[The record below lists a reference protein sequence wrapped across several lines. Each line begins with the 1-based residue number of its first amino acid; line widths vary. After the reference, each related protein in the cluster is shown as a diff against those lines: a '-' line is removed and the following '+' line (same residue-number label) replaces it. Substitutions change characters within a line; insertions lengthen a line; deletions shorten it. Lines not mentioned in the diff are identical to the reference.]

1 MVFSTA
7 WGGRRILIIG
17 LLISICWAL
26 LSPSIVYLAR
36 QQFRWVNKQ
45 FRWVNNKVYDRKLYL
60 FAKRKLNPPIV
71 HLDIDDESIKRSGE
85 QWPWDR
91 AISARIVEKLT
102 EFGAKTI
109 VFDIMYASKGRSTR
123 GDEALAKA
131 IEASGRVVLAEGLFE
146 SEPSASGSE
155 PQDGASKEESALKRA
170 WRLAVPRGFDFLS
183 VRAPRDSSIPLFSF
197 IEGAKELGHINSTPD
212 EDGIHR
218 RIRLFIR
225 VGDRLVPSLS
235 LAALVSYLNAD
246 PKRIVIA
253 QDGQIEIHHPG
264 GIMRIP
270 VDSQGR
276 MLINWPS
283 PVWDSF
289 ENYPAWDVLDEEK
302 DPSRME
308 RYKDNIV
315 IISIAWTGN
324 TDMGASPV
332 EDEVVLLSR
341 IHSSALDTMLTGRF
355 IREVS
360 PLPVV
365 GIAVSVL
372 VSLAFLP
379 LGVKLRYFYAVIL
392 CLILYALYAAS
403 LTLAL
408 VWASLDI
415 PVAESSFIFLP
426 GAAVCLIFRA
436 ISTEKDRRQIRDT
449 FGRYLS
455 DDVVTEILK
464 SPGGINLTGELR
476 DVTILV
482 SDLRGSTPMGE
493 ALEPPQVLRVIN
505 RYLDRMVA
513 VIMRHEGTIDE
524 FTGDGIL
531 VFFGAPRAMS
541 DAAKRA
547 VLCAVDMQKAMP
559 ELNRENV
566 ALGLPELRMGIGIN
580 RGQLVVGNIG
590 SEQRKKYGAIGSAIN
605 VAFRV
610 EAQTDR
616 AGGEILITQSV
627 CDRIDGPLELGPPRT
642 VSLKGIA
649 EPMRLYPVIGI
660 PEDYGPPSR

>member
-1 MVFSTA
+1 MVFGTV
-7 WGGRRILIIG
+7 WGGRRTLIIG
-17 LLISICWAL
+17 LLISIAWAL
-26 LSPSIVYLAR
+26 LSPLIVYLAP
-36 QQFRWVNKQ
+36 QQFKSLNNR
-45 FRWVNNKVYDRKLYL
+45 FRWLNNKVYDFKLRP
-60 FAKRKLNPPIV
+60 FASAKLNPDIV
-71 HLDIDDESIKRSGE
+71 HLDIDDESIKRYG
-85 QWPWDR
+85 QWPWNR

-102 EFGAKTI
+102 EFGARAI
-109 VFDIMYASKGRSTR
+109 VFDIMYASKGRSAS

-131 IEASGRVVLAEGLFE
+131 IAGSGRVVLAEGLFE
-146 SEPSASGSE
+146 REPLSSGVRSEDE
-155 PQDGASKEESALKRA
+155 VSKEEAALKRA
-170 WRLAVPRGFDFLS
+170 WSLAVPPGFDFLS

-197 IEGAKELGHINSTPD
+197 IEGAKELGHINSSPD

-225 VGDRLVPSLS
+225 VGDQLVPSLS

-246 PKRIVIA
+246 PNRIVIA
-253 QDGQIEIHHPG
+253 QDGQVEIHHPR

-276 MLINWPS
+276 MLINWPR

-289 ENYPAWDVLDEEK
+289 ENYPAWDVLGEEK

-308 RYKDNIV
+308 RYKGKIV
-315 IISIAWTGN
+315 IISIAWTGT

-332 EDEVVLLSR
+332 EDEVVLSR

-365 GIAVSVL
+365 GIVVSVIVL
-372 VSLAFLP
+372 LAFLP
-379 LGVKLRYFYAVIL
+379 LGVKFRYFYAVIV
-392 CLILYALYAAS
+392 CLALYVIYFTTVTAAFG
-403 LTLAL
+403 
-408 VWASLDI
+408 WASLDI

-436 ISTEKDRRQIRDT
+436 VSTERDRRQIRET
-449 FGRYLS
+449 FGRYMS

-476 DVTILV
+476 DITILV

-505 RYLDRMVA
+505 RYLDRMIA

-531 VFFGAPRAMS
+531 VLFGAQRAMS

-547 VLCAVDMQKAMP
+547 VLCALDMQKAMP
-559 ELNRENV
+559 ELNRGNV

-580 RGQLVVGNIG
+580 SGQLVVGNIG

-605 VAFRV
+605 IAFSV
-610 EAQTDR
+610 EAQTNR
-616 AGGEILITQSV
+616 AGGEILVTQAV
-627 CDRIDGPLELGPPRT
+627 CDRIDGSLELGPPRT
-642 VSLKGIA
+642 LSLKGIA
-649 EPMRLYPVIGI
+649 EPMPLYPVIGMREVGGQM
-660 PEDYGPPSR
+660 PR